1 MAYIS
6 AQDVS
11 AIRTELKQAFPGWK
25 FAVRKGSG
33 SLSVDV
39 TVLQGDID
47 FIEAYCAKGVDARE
61 AEYARKDRALQI
73 NQYWISDHWGHAP
86 AACDA
91 LTRINEIMHNAPG
104 RAGGKVFFD
113 ESDAM
118 TDYFPTAFYTHLSVG
133 AWNKPYAFAQPA
145 LKKAA

>member
-6 AQDVS
+6 AEDVK
-11 AIRTELKQAFPGWK
+11 AIRTELKQKFPKWK

-39 TVLQGDID
+39 NIMQGTASFDD
-47 FIEAYCAKGVDARE
+47 HFHNGRRHAQV
-61 AEYARKDRALQI
+61 
-73 NQYWISDHWGHAP
+73 NQYWIADHFKDSSERQAIEM
-86 AACDA
+86 
-91 LTRINEIMHNAPG
+91 INEIMHNAPG

-118 TDYFPTAFYTHLSVG
+118 TDYFHTAFYTHLSIG
-133 AWNKPYAFAQPA
+133 QWNKDYTCVEG
-145 LKKAA
+145 

>member
-6 AQDVS
+6 ATDVQ
-11 AIRTELKQAFPGWK
+11 AIRTELKTAFPKWK

-39 TVLQGDID
+39 TIL
-47 FIEAYCAKGVDARE
+47 KGTAQFEGKTHQQV
-61 AEYARKDRALQI
+61 
-73 NQYWISDHWGHAP
+73 NQYWIDSHWANYE
-86 AACDA
+86 DRFV
-91 LTRINEIMHNAPG
+91 LTQINEIMHNAPG

-118 TDYFPTAFYTHLSVG
+118 TDYFHTAFYTHLSIG
-133 AWNKPYAFAQPA
+133 QWDKPYQCLTA
-145 LKKAA
+145 